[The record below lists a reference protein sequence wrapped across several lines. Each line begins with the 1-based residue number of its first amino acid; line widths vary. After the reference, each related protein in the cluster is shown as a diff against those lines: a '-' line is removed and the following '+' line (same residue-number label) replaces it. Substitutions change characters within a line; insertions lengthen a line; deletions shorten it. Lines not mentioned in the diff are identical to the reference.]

1 MMPGGLVIAAHAN
14 SSNGVAMRGFPIGG
28 QTKIAYTQ
36 DTHLHALEV
45 TDLEQKGARS
55 TANFFSG
62 IKPEYSRRMH
72 CIQGSDAHRLTQDQ
86 VRKKNLGVGER
97 ATDVL
102 LPEESLAAIKEL
114 LLSNDFAR
122 TRPHRHR
129 EEPAYD
135 FIQAAREEG
144 SNIIQ
149 DFHESITVRGGKLYG
164 IIADVC
170 AFANTN
176 GGTLYVGLNSNPRKP
191 VVGIP
196 NPEASIAVLEKEISK
211 RISPPIQCTVDMH
224 ETAGKK
230 VLRVLVKRGE
240 DAPYAVD
247 DNKIYVRDEAETGL
261 AVRDEIV
268 GLVLRGRAE
277 LADTKIEA
285 KADEPS
291 LDKPV
296 VETQTELPPRTGVEI
311 VEVEERDGSHYY
323 TMRDLRN
330 GNVVKNVTRGS
341 ARKLWHYAIK
351 EYAKLPQDANKLQI
365 QWNGDAGLLRQQRQG
380 KFNRYDLIQRT
391 PQGYRFYFG
400 VTDDGIH
407 GRWKALVG
415 AEEE

>member
-1 MMPGGLVIAAHAN
+1 VARKKSHTSMRWYTIDLHIHTPASSDYQQPGVTYLDILSRAETRGMDIIAFTDHNTVAGYRKMKEEIEKLELLEELDRLHQEEKMRLNEYRRLLDKILVLPGFEFTATFGFHILAIFSKDKPVRELEHLLINLNIPTDQLDDGSATVGATSDVLTAYRQIDDAGGLVIAAHAN

-149 DFHESITVRGGKLYG
+149 DFHESITVRGGKLYS

-176 GGTLYVGLNSNPRKP
+176 GGTLYV
-191 VVGIP
+191 
-196 NPEASIAVLEKEISK
+196 
-211 RISPPIQCTVDMH
+211 
-224 ETAGKK
+224 
-230 VLRVLVKRGE
+230 
-240 DAPYAVD
+240 
-247 DNKIYVRDEAETGL
+247 
-261 AVRDEIV
+261 
-268 GLVLRGRAE
+268 
-277 LADTKIEA
+277 
-285 KADEPS
+285 
-291 LDKPV
+291 
-296 VETQTELPPRTGVEI
+296 
-311 VEVEERDGSHYY
+311 
-323 TMRDLRN
+323 
-330 GNVVKNVTRGS
+330 S
-341 ARKLWHYAIK
+341 A
-351 EYAKLPQDANKLQI
+351 
-365 QWNGDAGLLRQQRQG
+365 
-380 KFNRYDLIQRT
+380 
-391 PQGYRFYFG
+391 
-400 VTDDGIH
+400 
-407 GRWKALVG
+407 
-415 AEEE
+415 